1 MKWFTVILVVLNAAW
16 FGWAYSDG
24 QKIRLTNEEI
34 ALEAPADIPT
44 LTLLSEAELPLRIEQ
59 DATAGWQGEQELP
72 AEVREF
78 SADLTRLLADTL
90 GEEPGAATP
99 GTSCVSM
106 GPIILRQQARHLHDW
121 LNEKAQAVRER
132 YTEDRA
138 QEFFWIY
145 LSPDSSTN
153 FVSQTIQNLEEQGIE
168 NYQLIS
174 RGNLKNA
181 ISLGLF
187 AFRWEVEA
195 RIKDLRSKG
204 YHPLVV
210 PYRENDRLYWVDVR
224 LDNSA
229 LKRGLLASPP
239 ASGYSK
245 QSVSCAAV
253 DLARPDS

>member
-1 MKWFTVILVVLNAAW
+1 MKWFAVILVVLNAAW

-24 QKIRLTNEEI
+24 QKIRLANEEST
-34 ALEAPADIPT
+34 LEAPADIPT
-44 LTLLSEAELPLRIEQ
+44 LTLLSEAELPLRIEP
-59 DATAGWQGEQELP
+59 DITTSLQGEQELP

-90 GEEPGAATP
+90 DGGTGAAAP
-99 GTSCVSM
+99 GTSCVSL
-106 GPIILRQQARHLHDW
+106 GPIILQQQARHLHDW
-121 LNEKAQAVRER
+121 LNDKVQAVRER
-132 YTEDRA
+132 YTEDRSH
-138 QEFFWIY
+138 EFFWIY
-145 LSPDSSTN
+145 LSPDSSSN

-187 AFRWEVEA
+187 AFRWEVDA
-195 RIKDLRSKG
+195 RIKDLRDKG

-210 PYRENDRLYWVDVR
+210 PYRESDRLYWVDVR

-229 LKRGLLASPP
+229 LKRGLLANPP

-245 QSVSCAAV
+245 RSVSCAAA